1 MMNPKRA
8 NRRKKFKEWKDKVY
22 LKFMRYLL
30 LRHTL
35 SWVKYEASKGKDYV
49 EIPLK
54 RLKNNLVKKI
64 PFELINKYFEN
75 YVKHWLVPKLINRG
89 FKARVWVSLENNRR
103 ICLYVSWVAD
113 REIQKEI
120 IDNEI

>member
-1 MMNPKRA
+1 MNPKRA

-30 LRHTL
+30 MRNALK
-35 SWVKYEASKGKDYV
+35 WVKAEASDGEEYV
-49 EIPLK
+49 EIPLVT
-54 RLKNNLVKKI
+54 LKNKLVGKI
-64 PFELINKYFEN
+64 PFVLINKYFEN
-75 YVKHWLVPKLINRG
+75 YVKEWLVASLINRG
-89 FKARVWVSLENNRR
+89 FKARVWTSLENHRR
-103 ICLYVSWVAD
+103 ICLYISWVAD